1 MNIKGNEEMLKS
13 IDPKDYK
20 GPKIYVR
27 YTFQTPEMKKM
38 GANSFGCTYLRS
50 VPFVTK
56 INTVD
61 GMGDV
66 MEAIKCKL
74 DLDPNTAVIIDWIYL
89 LEE

>member
-13 IDPKDYK
+13 INSGDYK

-56 INTVD
+56 INTME
-61 GMGDV
+61 GMADIV
-66 MEAIKCKL
+66 EAIKHINN
-74 DLDPNTAVIIDWIYL
+74 LDPDTAVIIDWICP
-89 LEE
+89 LEK